1 MLECRRLALVAAL
14 MNPCLQV
21 VMLDSLLSFS
31 QNPAWLVL
39 VVVVSTFMLE
49 DLAII
54 GAGVLAASGRMDV
67 ELAFGAICLG
77 MFIGDSAL
85 YLTGRGALIWPW
97 LKKRFEHP
105 LIQRQVLPLQQAP
118 WHQLALIRCMPGL
131 RTFGYI
137 ACGLARVPG
146 STFTIANV
154 VSIVVWAAGLFG
166 VAFLL
171 GRRYADQMHEW
182 LWWLLPIAL
191 LLFIFGQ
198 KKIRKNM
205 EEQAA

>member
-1 MLECRRLALVAAL
+1 MLE
-14 MNPCLQV
+14 
-21 VMLDSLLSFS
+21 SLLSFS
-31 QNPAWLVL
+31 DSPFWLIA

-54 GAGVLAASGRMDV
+54 GAAMLAASGQM
-67 ELAFGAICLG
+67 ETEAAFLATCLG

-85 YLTGRGALIWPW
+85 YLLGRGAVIWPW
-97 LKKRFEHP
+97 LARQFDHN
-105 LIQRQVLPLQQAP
+105 LIQKQIVPLQQAP

-146 STFTIANV
+146 VTFTIANV
-154 VSIVVWAAGLFG
+154 VSIFIWAAGLFS
-166 VAFLL
+166 VAYVL
-171 GRRYADQMHEW
+171 GQQYAESMAEW

-191 LLFIFGQ
+191 LFFILGQ
-198 KKIRKNM
+198 RKMRQRM
-205 EEQAA
+205 EAVS

>member
-1 MLECRRLALVAAL
+1 M
-14 MNPCLQV
+14 P
-21 VMLDSLLSFS
+21 DFLLNYSHD
-31 QNPAWLVL
+31 PMWLVL
-39 VVVVSTFMLE
+39 VVIVSTFMLE

-54 GAGVLAASGRMDV
+54 GSGILAASGQLPAEV
-67 ELAFGAICLG
+67 AFAATCVG

-85 YLTGRGALIWPW
+85 YLLGRGALIWPW
-97 LKKRFEHP
+97 LNKRFEHP
-105 LIQRQVLPLQQAP
+105 LIQRQVAPLQQAP

-137 ACGLARVPG
+137 ACGLAKVPG

-166 VAFLL
+166 VAFFL

-182 LWWLLPIAL
+182 LWFLLPVAL
-191 LLFIFGQ
+191 VLFVLGQ
-198 KKIRKNM
+198 RKIKKNM
-205 EEQAA
+205 EESPA